1 MKHQNITSV
10 SLFGDLE
17 AAIDLMLDGDPEIKY
32 EVAVADQNER
42 GGYKALLNA
51 MRRKNVKPKTSAQE
65 RLMQTL
71 EADQEFYTE
80 KLQDLRNIRQRG
92 DSYTVR
98 VVVEHNRYSRT
109 FTSLSEAQDWRFKME
124 TLHAQTVASL

>member
-42 GGYKALLNA
+42 GGYQALRPN
-51 MRRKNVKPKTSAQE
+51 NVSDDTIIPSQA
-65 RLMQTL
+65 
-71 EADQEFYTE
+71 A
-80 KLQDLRNIRQRG
+80 
-92 DSYTVR
+92 
-98 VVVEHNRYSRT
+98 
-109 FTSLSEAQDWRFKME
+109 
-124 TLHAQTVASL
+124 